1 MEDFAPILSEEQI
14 QYKVAKRDELP
25 NQTANK

>member
-1 MEDFAPILSEEQI
+1 MEDFAPILTEEQI
-14 QYKVAKRDELP
+14 QYKKAKRAELA